1 MYSKLPEL
9 KKDKVM
15 EFPHFPSRFHAAVF
29 KLWET
34 CSADDI
40 ANALDI
46 DKKHILKA
54 AEEMG
59 LPAQKH
65 TELWKDKGY
74 ITTIRNAWHILPYE
88 NLLKLLGWTEDELAT
103 ILKEDDFLFVKLGD
117 FKPYCEPIVLP
128 DLDDGQKE
136 QLKTIKEIMT
146 TFFGDMFEG
155 AVPFAFEGI
164 RNQGDTETPDSDGLR
179 LIYSYFGLYAKA
191 LDCDA
196 ELSYSKELLSAYKK
210 QGINAVWLPAALY
223 QLVPFPFD
231 ESFSKGYETRLNN
244 LKKLIATA
252 KEYDIKVY
260 LYLNE
265 PRCMPNY
272 FFDNHPEL
280 KGTVQN
286 NYSSLCTSNPKVMEY
301 LRYGVRYLCEQVS
314 DIGGFFCITC
324 SENLTHCRSRH
335 DISSLCP
342 RCADLKVSKLVSDVV
357 TAINGEAKSVNPD
370 IDVIVWTWAWE
381 EYMDDDEV
389 IECLNSLPKDVI
401 LLSNSEVNKEF
412 VIGGVEGRVRD
423 YSISIPGPS
432 DFAKRTWKVAR
443 EKGLEIGAKVQINS
457 SWECSTLP
465 YLPVFDLVR
474 EHMTNLK
481 NEGVKH
487 LMLSWTLGG
496 YPSIS
501 MKIAASC
508 LADSDEESYKQL
520 LKDEFGEWSEAVY
533 NSSKAFSE
541 AFREYPFH
549 IYCVYNGPH
558 NAGPSNPLYL
568 TPSGFQA
575 TMTCYAYDDIDSW
588 RCIYPRNL
596 YSEQFHKVSDKW
608 EKGLEFI
615 KTMPDC
621 EYKQMA
627 YGAYYIFRSCYL
639 QTKFVLCREEGD
651 TSSLLTV
658 AKEEK
663 QIALS
668 MYKLMC
674 LNSGIGYEAA
684 NHYYYNKGMLAEK
697 YLNCQYIEKAL
708 S

>member
-1 MYSKLPEL
+1 MYSKLPQL

-15 EFPHFPSRFHAAVF
+15 DFDHFPSRFHAAVF

-34 CSADDI
+34 CSAEDI
-40 ANALDI
+40 AAALDI
-46 DKKHILKA
+46 DIKYILKA
-54 AEEMG
+54 AEDMG
-59 LPAQKH
+59 LPSQKH
-65 TELWKDKGY
+65 THLWKEKGY

-117 FKPYCEPIVLP
+117 FKPWCDPITLP
-128 DLDDGQKE
+128 ELDEKGKARLDA
-136 QLKTIKEIMT
+136 IKAIMT
-146 TFFGDMFEG
+146 SYFADMFCG
-155 AVPFAFEGI
+155 AVPFDFGNFGCDEA
-164 RNQGDTETPDSDGLR
+164 DSAPENDGLR
-179 LIYSYFGLYAKA
+179 LIYSYFGLYGKA
-191 LDCDA
+191 LDCEV

-210 QGINAVWLPAALY
+210 QGVNAVWLPAALY

-231 ESFSKGYETRLNN
+231 ESFSKGYKVRLAN
-244 LKKLIATA
+244 LKKLIKIA
-252 KEYDIKVY
+252 KEYGIKVY

-272 FFDNHPEL
+272 FFDKYPEL

-286 NYSSLCTSNPKVMEY
+286 NYSSLCTSNPKVMDY
-301 LRYGVRYLCEQVS
+301 LRYAVRYLCQQVS

-335 DISSLCP
+335 DITSLCP
-342 RCADLKVSKLVSDVV
+342 RCAEVKVSKLVADVM
-357 TAINGEAKSVNPD
+357 TAINSEAKAVNPE
-370 IDVIVWTWAWE
+370 IKVIAWTWAWE

-389 IECLNSLPKDVI
+389 IECLNSMPKDVI

-432 DFAKRTWKVAR
+432 DFAKRTWQVAR
-443 EKGLEIGAKVQINS
+443 QKGLEVGAKVQINS

-487 LMLSWTLGG
+487 LFLSWTLGG

-501 MKIAASC
+501 MKIATSC

-588 RCIYPRNL
+588 RCIYPRNV

-663 QIALS
+663 QLAYE
-668 MYKLMC
+668 MYKLMTK
-674 LNSGIGYEAA
+674 NSGIGYEAA

-697 YLNCQYIEKAL
+697 YLICDYIQSAL